1 MLKKINWFDVYL
13 VLSIFALVGLFVFA
27 QSRSKQRTVDAIE
40 VKFLS
45 NNNHFITQEMV
56 NNLLIQN
63 FPNATNVFKDELDL
77 NKLEQELQ
85 KNEMIASSQVYFDAN
100 GVLNAEVVQK
110 TAIARV
116 LTENGSYYIDKQGG
130 KMPLSNHFS
139 AHVPVVLGKVSDRNR
154 SEFIRMLN
162 VIFEDDFLK
171 KSITGIKI
179 NPDQSLNLTVRE
191 YDYNLEFGRL
201 TEVEKKFNN
210 YKAFLHYS
218 KNDTIVPYY
227 KNVNLRFTEQV
238 ICTK

>member
-1 MLKKINWFDVYL
+1 MFKKINWFDVFL
-13 VLSIFALVGLFVFA
+13 VLIIFALVGLFLFA
-27 QSRSKQRTVDAIE
+27 QSRAKQRTVDAIE

-63 FPNATNVFKDELDL
+63 FPKSSNVFKEELDL

-85 KNEMIASSQVYFDAN
+85 KNEMIASSQVYFDKN

-116 LTENGSYYIDKQGG
+116 LTHNGSYYIDKQGG
-130 KMPLSNHFS
+130 MMPLSDHFS
-139 AHVPVVLGKVSDRNR
+139 AHVPVVYGKISERNKSD
-154 SEFIRMLN
+154 FLQMLN
-162 VIFEDDFLK
+162 LIFEDDFLK

-191 YDYNLEFGRL
+191 YDYNVEIGRL
-201 TEVEKKFNN
+201 TEIDKKLAN

-218 KNDTIVPYY
+218 KNDTIIPYY

>member
-1 MLKKINWFDVYL
+1 MK
-13 VLSIFALVGLFVFA
+13 
-27 QSRSKQRTVDAIE
+27 
-40 VKFLS
+40 
-45 NNNHFITQEMV
+45 
-56 NNLLIQN
+56 
-63 FPNATNVFKDELDL
+63 
-77 NKLEQELQ
+77 QELQ

-116 LTENGSYYIDKQGG
+116 LTGNGSYYIDTQGG
-130 KMPLSNHFS
+130 RMPLSDHFS

-154 SEFIRMLN
+154 QEFIRMLN

-191 YDYNLEFGRL
+191 YDYNVEFGRL

>member
-13 VLSIFALVGLFVFA
+13 VLSIFALIGLFVFA

-63 FPNATNVFKDELDL
+63 FPSTMNVFKDDLDL

-85 KNEMIASSQVYFDAN
+85 KNEMIASSQIYFDAN

-116 LTENGSYYIDKQGG
+116 LTENSSYYIDKQGG
-130 KMPLSNHFS
+130 SMPLSDHFS
-139 AHVPVVLGKVSDRNR
+139 AHVPVVFGKISDRNR
-154 SEFIRMLN
+154 EEFIRMLN

-179 NPDQSLNLTVRE
+179 NPDQSLN
-191 YDYNLEFGRL
+191 
-201 TEVEKKFNN
+201 
-210 YKAFLHYS
+210 
-218 KNDTIVPYY
+218 
-227 KNVNLRFTEQV
+227 
-238 ICTK
+238 

>member
-13 VLSIFALVGLFVFA
+13 VLSIFALIGLFVFA

-40 VKFLS
+40 VRFLS

-63 FPNATNVFKDELDL
+63 FSNATNVFKDELDL

-85 KNEMIASSQVYFDAN
+85 KNEMIASSQVFFDAN

-116 LTENGSYYIDKQGG
+116 LTGNGSYYIDKQGER
-130 KMPLSNHFS
+130 MPLSNHFS
-139 AHVPVVLGKVSDRNR
+139 AHVPVVLGKISERNR
-154 SEFIRMLN
+154 EEFIRMLH

-191 YDYNLEFGRL
+191 YDYNVEFGRL
-201 TEVEKKFNN
+201 TEIEKKFNN

>member
-13 VLSIFALVGLFVFA
+13 VLSIFALIGLFVFA

-40 VKFLS
+40 VRFLS

-85 KNEMIASSQVYFDAN
+85 KNEMIASSQVFFDAN

-116 LTENGSYYIDKQGG
+116 LTGNGSYYIDKQGER
-130 KMPLSNHFS
+130 MLLSNHFS
-139 AHVPVVLGKVSDRNR
+139 AHVPVVLGKISERNR
-154 SEFIRMLN
+154 EEFIRMLH

-191 YDYNLEFGRL
+191 YDYNVEFGRL
-201 TEVEKKFNN
+201 TEIEKKFNN

>member
-1 MLKKINWFDVYL
+1 MLKKINKFDVYL
-13 VLSIFALVGLFVFA
+13 VLTFLALIALFVFA
-27 QSRSKQRTVDAIE
+27 QIRAKQRIVGDVE
-40 VKFLS
+40 VEFLS

-63 FPNATNVFKDELDL
+63 FPKGENVFKDELDL
-77 NKLEQELQ
+77 NMLENELQ
-85 KNEMIASSQVYFDAN
+85 KNEMIASSQVYFDGKGN
-100 GVLNAEVVQK
+100 LKAEVVQK

-116 LTENGSYYIDKQGG
+116 LTENGSYYIDTEGES
-130 KMPLSNHFS
+130 MPLSLHFS
-139 AHVPVVLGKVSDRNR
+139 AHVPVVFGKISDRNR
-154 SEFIRMLN
+154 YEFIRMLN
-162 VIFEDDFLK
+162 VIFTDDFLK

-191 YDYNLEFGRL
+191 YNYNVEFGKL
-201 TEVEKKFNN
+201 NEFEKKFEN

>member
-1 MLKKINWFDVYL
+1 MLKKINWFDVFL
-13 VLSIFALVGLFVFA
+13 VLVIFALFGLFVFA
-27 QSRSKQRTVDAIE
+27 QTRAKQRTVDEIKVE
-40 VKFLS
+40 FLS

-63 FPNATNVFKDELDL
+63 FPNASNVFKDELDL
-77 NKLEQELQ
+77 NKLEEELQ
-85 KNEMIASSQVYFDAN
+85 KNEMIASSQVYFDEN
-100 GVLNAEVVQK
+100 GVLKAEVVQK

-116 LTENGSYYIDKQGG
+116 LTENGSYYVDKQGE
-130 KMPLSNHFS
+130 KMPLSDHFS
-139 AHVPVVLGKVSDRNR
+139 AHVPVIYGKISDRNHQ
-154 SEFIRMLN
+154 EFVRMLN

-179 NPDQSLNLTVRE
+179 NPDQSLSLTVRE
-191 YDYNLEFGRL
+191 YDYNVEFGRL
-201 TEVEKKFNN
+201 AEVDKKFEN
-210 YKAFLHYS
+210 YKAFLHHS

>member
-13 VLSIFALVGLFVFA
+13 VLSIFALIGLFVFA

-40 VKFLS
+40 VRFLS

-85 KNEMIASSQVYFDAN
+85 KNEMIASSQVFFDAN

-116 LTENGSYYIDKQGG
+116 LTGNGSYYIDKQGER
-130 KMPLSNHFS
+130 MPLSNHFS
-139 AHVPVVLGKVSDRNR
+139 AHVPVVLGKISERNR
-154 SEFIRMLN
+154 EEFIRMLH

-191 YDYNLEFGRL
+191 YDYNVEFGRL
-201 TEVEKKFNN
+201 TEIEKKFNN

>member
-1 MLKKINWFDVYL
+1 MLKKVNWFDVYL
-13 VLSIFALVGLFVFA
+13 VLVIFALIGLFVFA
-27 QSRSKQRTVDAIE
+27 QSRAKHRKVDAIE

-63 FPNATNVFKDELDL
+63 FPSASNVSKDELDL
-77 NKLEQELQ
+77 NKLEQILQ
-85 KNEMIASSQVYFDAN
+85 NNEMIESAQVYFDVN
-100 GVLNAEVVQK
+100 GVLNADVVQK

-116 LTENGSYYIDKQGG
+116 LTENGSYYIDKHGG
-130 KMPLSNHFS
+130 RMPLSNHFS
-139 AHVPVVLGKVSDRNR
+139 AHVPVVYGKVLDKNKE
-154 SEFIRMLN
+154 EFIRMLN
-162 VIFEDDFLK
+162 KIFEDDFLK

-179 NPDQSLNLTVRE
+179 NPDQSLNLSVRE
-191 YDYNLEFGRL
+191 YDYNVEFGRL
-201 TEVEKKFNN
+201 TEVDKKFDN

>member
-13 VLSIFALVGLFVFA
+13 VLVFLALIGLFVFA
-27 QSRSKQRTVDAIE
+27 QIRAKHRTVDQIE

-63 FPNATNVFKDELDL
+63 FPSTSNIYKEELDL
-77 NKLEQELQ
+77 NKLEHVLR
-85 KNEMIASSQVYFDAN
+85 KNEMIETAQVYFDVN
-100 GVLNAEVVQK
+100 GVLNAEVIQK

-116 LTENGSYYIDKQGG
+116 LTENGSYYIDKHGNG
-130 KMPLSNHFS
+130 MPLSDHFS
-139 AHVPVVLGKVSDRNR
+139 AHVPVIYGRILDRNR
-154 SEFIRMLN
+154 KEFVRMLN
-162 VIFEDDFLK
+162 VIFEDEFLK

-191 YDYNLEFGRL
+191 YDYNIEFGKL
-201 TEVEKKFNN
+201 AELDKKFDN

>member
-13 VLSIFALVGLFVFA
+13 VLSIFALIGLFVFA

-110 TAIARV
+110 TVIARV
-116 LTENGSYYIDKQGG
+116 LTGNGSYYIDKQGG
-130 KMPLSNHFS
+130 EMPLSDHFS

-154 SEFIRMLN
+154 QEFIRMLN

-179 NPDQSLNLTVRE
+179 NPDQSLSLTVRE
-191 YDYNLEFGRL
+191 YDYNVEFGKL
-201 TEVEKKFNN
+201 TEIDKKFEN

>member
-13 VLSIFALVGLFVFA
+13 VLVFFALIGLFVFA
-27 QSRSKQRTVDAIE
+27 QFRADLRTVDKIE
-40 VKFLS
+40 VEFLS

-63 FPNATNVFKDELDL
+63 FPTTSNIYKEELDL
-77 NKLEQELQ
+77 NKLEHVLRN
-85 KNEMIASSQVYFDAN
+85 NEMIETAQVYFDVN

-116 LTENGSYYIDKQGG
+116 LTENGSYYIDKHGNE
-130 KMPLSNHFS
+130 MPLSDHFS
-139 AHVPVVLGKVSDRNR
+139 AHVPVVYGQVLDRNR
-154 SEFIRMLN
+154 KEFVRMLN
-162 VIFEDDFLK
+162 VIFEDEFLK

-191 YDYNLEFGRL
+191 YDYNIEFGRL
-201 TEVEKKFNN
+201 SEVDKKFDN

>member
-1 MLKKINWFDVYL
+1 MLKKINWLDVYL
-13 VLSIFALVGLFVFA
+13 VLTIFALIGLFVFA
-27 QSRSKQRTVDAIE
+27 QARAKTRTVDAIE

-63 FPNATNVFKDELDL
+63 FPKGENVFKEELDL
-77 NKLEQELQ
+77 NMLERELQ
-85 KNEMIASSQVYFDAN
+85 KNEMIASAQVYFDVN
-100 GVLNAEVVQK
+100 GVLKAEVVQK
-110 TAIARV
+110 TAVARV
-116 LTENGSYYIDKQGG
+116 LTEEGSYYIDKQGE
-130 KMPLSNHFS
+130 KMPLSQHFS
-139 AHVPVVLGKVSDRNR
+139 AHVPVVFGQISDKNK
-154 SEFIRMLN
+154 EKLAYMLN

-191 YDYNLEFGRL
+191 YDYNVEFGKL
-201 TEVEKKFNN
+201 TEIERKFNN

>member
-13 VLSIFALVGLFVFA
+13 VLSIFALIGLFVFA

-56 NNLLIQN
+56 NNLLKQN
-63 FPNATNVFKDELDL
+63 FPNANNVFKDDLDL

-116 LTENGSYYIDKQGG
+116 LSGNGSYYIDTQGG
-130 KMPLSNHFS
+130 RMPLSDHFS

-154 SEFIRMLN
+154 QEFIRMLN

-191 YDYNLEFGRL
+191 YDYNVEFGRL

>member
-13 VLSIFALVGLFVFA
+13 VFSIFALVGLFVFA

-116 LTENGSYYIDKQGG
+116 LTESGSYYIDKQGG

>member
-13 VLSIFALVGLFVFA
+13 VLSIFALIGLFVFA

-63 FPNATNVFKDELDL
+63 FPNATNVFKDDLDL

-100 GVLNAEVVQK
+100 GVLNADVVQK

-116 LTENGSYYIDKQGG
+116 LTGNGSYYIDTQGG
-130 KMPLSNHFS
+130 RMPLSDHFS

-154 SEFIRMLN
+154 QEFIRMLN

-191 YDYNLEFGRL
+191 YDYNVEFGRL